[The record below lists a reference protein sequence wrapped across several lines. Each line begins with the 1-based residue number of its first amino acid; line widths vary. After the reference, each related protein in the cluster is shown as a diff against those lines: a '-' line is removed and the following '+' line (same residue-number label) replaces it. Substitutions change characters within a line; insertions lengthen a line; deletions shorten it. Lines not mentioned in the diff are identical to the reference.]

1 MNKLPVEL
9 KDLVHKSVSLL
20 GEVILEEGGE
30 ELFNTVEVIRLKMI
44 EYRKS
49 STANKSRILDFLYEE
64 ILKCKKENKHAIAQ
78 SFTLMLELINS
89 CEAAFRTFRLK
100 KINTTA
106 KSSKEEN
113 SIVYVL
119 TAHPTEARSP
129 KNIELFARIQNVMTK
144 LLDKSREEE
153 YLLSIIKHNLKIA
166 WLVPVTRHEKP
177 SVVDEAKH
185 LFSIILRPD
194 IFDAILRG
202 DRDLGTIKVRTWVG
216 GDKDG
221 HPGVDEKVMLD
232 CLQISRTYFIKIVNK
247 ILSELMSDVSYLD
260 QVNLT
265 KKHLGLVSKVNTLKK
280 ISSGDS
286 QRLHSFNESL
296 EKFNEEYVKIVGMQ
310 SPRVKKL
317 KSILIM
323 FPGLVVPLELRE
335 DSAVIKESL
344 NSLKD
349 LSIVRMLKKLEIIAR
364 KGNVRNYAQGMIISM
379 CQSYSDVENAIKLVE
394 NCLGNLSLPVIPLFE
409 TAAALND
416 SSIIVSRMLK
426 NQKYMKNVRQN
437 WSNKLEIMLGYSDSS
452 KGMGVLPSRIAIAKT
467 MTNLDLLIRK
477 ERVIPIFFH
486 GSGGS
491 VDRGGGSILE
501 QTSWW
506 PNSALRTYKATIQG
520 EMIERNFSSSEIAI
534 SGMDKILSN
543 FKKSQVKET
552 LITFDSELELFAE
565 NIKNHYVEKIS
576 DDSFFEMVTKATP
589 YSYLSLLKLG
599 SRPSKRSSAKVLDF
613 SSIRAIPW
621 ILCWTQTR
629 LLFPT
634 WWGVGFA
641 WRQIK
646 ESKKRSSAILKSY
659 NENLLFASYIRTLG
673 FTLSKVDLS
682 IFKLY
687 LKKSSLSAQSQTK
700 AFVQFEEEYKS
711 TVDFLNFLTKQKNLL
726 WHKPWLAESI
736 ELRSSM
742 IHPLNI
748 IQIQAN
754 LDSDESLVRKTVAG
768 ISSGMLTTG

>member
-20 GEVILEEGGE
+20 GEVILEEGGQ

-89 CEAAFRTFRLK
+89 CEAAFRTFKLK

-106 KSSKEEN
+106 KSSKDEN

-260 QVNLT
+260 QSNLT
-265 KKHLGLVSKVNTLKK
+265 KKHLGLVPKINALKK

-335 DSAVIKESL
+335 DSSVIRESL

-394 NCLGNLSLPVIPLFE
+394 NCLGNLNLPVIPLFE

-552 LITFDSELELFAE
+552 FITFDNELELFAE
-565 NIKNHYVEKIS
+565 NIKNYYVEKIS
-576 DDSFFEMVTKATP
+576 DNSFFEMVSKATP

-599 SRPSKRSSAKVLDF
+599 SRPSKRSTAKVLDF

-687 LKKSSLSAQSQTK
+687 LEKSSLSPQSQMK

-711 TVDFLNFLTKQKNLL
+711 TVEFLNFLTKQKNLL